1 MYYLRGRDTNLTY
14 MEVKNLFFFFLG
26 GAPPTL
32 AFIYHLVNSGTGN
45 IKGKSN
51 SNAKF
56 VSEKLIHYVPITNVI
71 NVQPI

>member
-14 MEVKNLFFFFLG
+14 MEVKNLFFFLG
-26 GAPPTL
+26 GGCTL

>member
-14 MEVKNLFFFFLG
+14 MEVKNLFFG
-26 GAPPTL
+26 GGEGGGTL